1 MICQDPYRCKKRDHI
16 TSPSCPA
23 ALATCKGLYC
33 KSKASLDV
41 FRRPQS
47 FEAQPFQSVNIS
59 TVMKCKKERD
69 CLLYLNVNGTL
80 QLDENMQGVEICSLT
95 LSTLRRQCRTVRFK
109 KTESM
114 KLHGQQVH
122 VQYNCFEVGIAQ
134 QIIVTLK
141 TIPDGNTQTM
151 EYHVQDCNNG
161 DIRGNI
167 PICIAGKLDYS
178 VDQKE
183 KLVSVH
189 VSEFLEDNDYHLR
202 LCHKWHSCESTGAY
216 VLIKREDPVKKVT
229 LPYSK
234 LVPCLC
240 IEGWSSFPDSSRIQ
254 LCPFKKN
261 TEELW
266 SGITYNPISQ
276 ELVWELACPIEV
288 RVSLCWTTEHIHNC
302 TDLPNSSQTVQN
314 KIKYVGIDSHP
325 RLCVKFTTKS
335 GSWIRCPFANGYFPV
350 WNMKVVLT
358 PDQYQVVITSAMD
371 VVVSLTLCN
380 RTAHSICHP
389 LGKDRVLIHVNKSNP
404 VTANLTR
411 EMCQSNICIQ
421 GRRVDVKYSIP
432 VQTCE
437 LQCSLIVPHSKD
449 GRTFVWVV
457 TLSFAILTVV
467 VVAAL
472 VGHVTLTVFQRKNM
486 GLEGSRKVTVQP
498 LKQNAGYPRQ
508 PRVSLLY
515 SADDNSHVSLITAFA
530 TFLTDLQY
538 CTSLTNLKYKS
549 ITQEFLGGPDG
560 VVILVWSKGCNK
572 PVIKNTCNPVLPN
585 AMNSVPLKCVRVDIV
600 TYFRD
605 TVKTSDIPSMFD
617 AIPIC
622 KLKEHFTALMKQ
634 SWIEPQNAMVHHDLV
649 LSLKGYRSRQSP
661 KQLAIEIQDDSE
673 FEDSVAEC
681 PDDEETLLRQKGC

>member
-1 MICQDPYRCKKRDHI
+1 MAVFLSIQRKLVLEILAVVAICMM
-16 TSPSCPA
+16 SPVWGWERIDRIKECGHQCSP
-23 ALATCKGLYC
+23 GLYC

-41 FRRPQS
+41 FQRPQS
-47 FEAQPFQSVNIS
+47 FESQPFQSVNIS

-80 QLDENMQGVEICSLT
+80 QLDENIRAVEICSLT

-134 QIIVTLK
+134 QILVMLK
-141 TIPDGNTQTM
+141 TIPNGNRQTM

-161 DIRGNI
+161 DIRQNI

-189 VSEFLEDNDYHLR
+189 VSEFLDDNDYHLR

-216 VLIKREDPVKKVT
+216 VLIKKEDPVKKVT

-240 IEGWSSFPDSSRIQ
+240 IEGWSSIPDSSRIQ

-266 SGITYNPISQ
+266 SGITYNPVSQ

-288 RVSLCWTTEHIHNC
+288 R
-302 TDLPNSSQTVQN
+302 
-314 KIKYVGIDSHP
+314 IKYVGIDSHP

-358 PDQYQVVITSAMD
+358 PDHYQVIITSMMD

-389 LGKDRVLIHVNKSNP
+389 LGKNRVLIHVDKSNP

-411 EMCQSNICIQ
+411 GMCQSNICIQ
-421 GRRVDVKYSIP
+421 GRRVDVKYAIP

-437 LQCSLIVPHSKD
+437 LQCSLIVSHSND
-449 GRTFVWVV
+449 GGTFVWMV
-457 TLSFAILTVV
+457 TLSFAILIVV

-472 VGHVTLTVFQRKNM
+472 VGHVTLTEKKYGFK
-486 GLEGSRKVTVQP
+486 
-498 LKQNAGYPRQ
+498 RQ
-508 PRVSLLY
+508 SESSTFKTKCRLPTSAKSVPSLL
-515 SADDNSHVSLITAFA
+515 
-530 TFLTDLQY
+530 
-538 CTSLTNLKYKS
+538 C
-549 ITQEFLGGPDG
+549 
-560 VVILVWSKGCNK
+560 
-572 PVIKNTCNPVLPN
+572 
-585 AMNSVPLKCVRVDIV
+585 R
-600 TYFRD
+600 
-605 TVKTSDIPSMFD
+605 
-617 AIPIC
+617 
-622 KLKEHFTALMKQ
+622 
-634 SWIEPQNAMVHHDLV
+634 
-649 LSLKGYRSRQSP
+649 
-661 KQLAIEIQDDSE
+661 
-673 FEDSVAEC
+673 
-681 PDDEETLLRQKGC
+681 